1 MLLILAFLCLTASL
15 SVIGKLVTQP
25 ARDKQASLRR
35 ARGADDSSL
44 DDPEG
49 QLVDRLEERY
59 GPTLARIARRLD
71 PRLTEERIANRLVTS
86 GMARNFTANGYLALK
101 VVLAAGG
108 VMTGGL
114 LGVLLESSVK
124 ALFLGAALG
133 FAGFIVPDVISNS
146 RMRKRRTQMQRQL
159 PDALDVVAVSVEAG
173 LGFDAALGRLAE
185 HMEGAIVDEFT
196 LVLGEL
202 RIGEARSVALRK
214 MAERVDLPELNS
226 VVNSLLQADQLG
238 SPLGRMLRVQAQES
252 RNRRQV
258 AAEERAMKAP
268 VKMLLPTVLCIFPAM
283 FVVVLGPALIKITA
297 NLLSLV
303 TSGSAKAPAPTF
315 RRK

>member
-35 ARGADDSSL
+35 ARGADDSML
-44 DDPEG
+44 DDPDG

-71 PRLTEERIANRLVTS
+71 PRLTEERIANRLVTA
-86 GMARNFTANGYLALK
+86 GMARQMTANGYLALK
-101 VVLAAGG
+101 VLLAAAG
-108 VMTGGL
+108 VMGGGL
-114 LGVLLESSVK
+114 LGVLMGSSVK
-124 ALFLGAALG
+124 ALIFGAALG
-133 FAGFIVPDVISNS
+133 FAGFILPDVVSNS
-146 RMRKRRTQMQRQL
+146 RTRSRRTEMQRQL

-173 LGFDAALGRLAE
+173 LGFDAAIGRLSE
-185 HMEGAIVDEFT
+185 HMEGPIVDEFT

-214 MAERVDLPELNS
+214 MAERVDLPELHS

-258 AAEERAMKAP
+258 AAEEQAMKAP
-268 VKMLLPTVLCIFPAM
+268 VKMLIPTVLCIFPAM
-283 FVVVLGPALIKITA
+283 FVVVLGPALIKITEA
-297 NLLSLV
+297 
-303 TSGSAKAPAPTF
+303 F
-315 RRK
+315 

>member
-35 ARGADDSSL
+35 ARGADDLTL
-44 DDPEG
+44 DDPDS

-59 GPTLARIARRLD
+59 GPALARIARRLD
-71 PRLTEERIANRLVTS
+71 PRLSEERIANRLVTS

-101 VVLAAGG
+101 VVLAATG
-108 VMTGGL
+108 VMVGGL
-114 LGVLLESSVK
+114 LGVLLQSSVK
-124 ALFLGAALG
+124 ALFLGAAFG
-133 FAGFIVPDVISNS
+133 FAGFIIPDVISNS
-146 RMRKRRTQMQRQL
+146 RMRARRAQMQRQL
-159 PDALDVVAVSVEAG
+159 PDALDIVAVSVEAG

-185 HMEGAIVDEFT
+185 HMEGPIVDEFT

-258 AAEERAMKAP
+258 AAEEQAMKAP
-268 VKMLLPTVLCIFPAM
+268 VKMLFPTVLCIFPAM
-283 FVVVLGPALIKITA
+283 FVVVLGPALIKITE
-297 NLLSLV
+297 
-303 TSGSAKAPAPTF
+303 TF
-315 RRK
+315 